1 MASTTTNK
9 TTTAKTA
16 AKKTAVAKAKG
27 NASWTILV
35 YLAGDNNLDGAGVT
49 DLLEMKKVGSSASIN
64 VVAQFDR
71 AGGRETTKRYRL
83 RKGTSLAAD
92 VVGDLG
98 ETNTGDPKVL
108 KDFLSWGIKTYP
120 ARHYLAVLWNHGA
133 GWDDSNLYAAGGDYF
148 SGDAPPVVRKGYALD
163 AKGSVARTNARRKS
177 KAGVPLA
184 QARAAIR
191 HGGRALF
198 RTTVQKMA
206 RSRAIAFDDQ
216 AKDYIDNIEM
226 KRVMLDIKK
235 LLGRKIDILGFD
247 ACLMSMLEVGYQIRG
262 SAAYTV
268 GSQEE
273 EPNDGW
279 PYDRIL
285 TALAK
290 NPAMSPAELSR
301 VTVTQYLASYGARS
315 GVTFSAT
322 DLGRI
327 DAVAAA
333 VNTLGGA
340 LAKAM
345 ATNAQVFTALQA
357 VRNGVQE
364 YTSPYDDYVDL
375 IDLCDGL
382 TKLVGVAQ
390 VATACAAVKAA
401 AAGMILQ
408 SGFKGATMAHS
419 HGASIYFPKKKV
431 CGLYRT
437 LDFAKKNAWAKFI
450 NAYVAALAGRA
461 WG

>member
-1 MASTTTNK
+1 MARATVKKEKAGKATTK
-9 TTTAKTA
+9 KA
-16 AKKTAVAKAKG
+16 ATVKAKG
-27 NASWTILV
+27 NASWTIMV
-35 YLAGDNNLDGAGVT
+35 YLAGDNNLDGAGAT
-49 DLLEMKKVGSSASIN
+49 DLLEMKKVGSSAAIN

-71 AGGRETTKRYRL
+71 AGSKGTTKRLLL

-108 KDFLSWGIKTYP
+108 KDFLTWGIKTYP
-120 ARHYLAVLWNHGA
+120 AQHYLVVLWNHGA

-148 SGDAPPVVRKGYALD
+148 SGDAPPVVRKGYTLD
-163 AKGSVARTNARRKS
+163 AKGSVSMRAGAGRK
-177 KAGVPLA
+177 KTAAIPLA

-191 HGGRALF
+191 RGGRALF

-206 RSRAIAFDDQ
+206 LSRAIAFDDQ
-216 AKDYIDNIEM
+216 AKDYLDNIEM
-226 KRVMLDIKK
+226 KRAMLDIKK

-247 ACLMSMLEVGYQIRG
+247 ACLMSMLEVGYQIKG
-262 SAAYTV
+262 STAYTV

-273 EPNDGW
+273 EPNEGW

-290 NPAMSPAELSR
+290 NPAMSPADLSR
-301 VTVTQYLASYGARS
+301 VAVTQYVASYGANS
-315 GVTFSAT
+315 GVTFAAT
-322 DLGRI
+322 DLGKI

-333 VNTLGGA
+333 VNTLGAA
-340 LAKAM
+340 LSKAM
-345 ATNAQVFTALQA
+345 TDAKVFTALQS
-357 VRNGVQE
+357 VRGGVQE
-364 YTSPYDDYVDL
+364 YSSPYDDYVDL
-375 IDLCDGL
+375 VDLCDGL
-382 TKLVGVAQ
+382 TKLVTVAD
-390 VATACAAVKAA
+390 VSAACAAVKAA
-401 AAGMILQ
+401 TAQMILQ
-408 SGFKGATMAHS
+408 SGWKGAKMAHS
-419 HGASIYFPKKKV
+419 HGSSIYFPKKKV

-450 NAYVAALAGRA
+450 NDYVAGLGSRA

>member
-1 MASTTTNK
+1 MTMARATTKK
-9 TTTAKTA
+9 TTKATAKKA
-16 AKKTAVAKAKG
+16 APAKA

-35 YLAGDNNLDGAGVT
+35 YLAGDNNLDGAGAT
-49 DLLEMKKVGSSASIN
+49 DLLEMKKVGSSAAIN

-71 AGGRETTKRYRL
+71 AGSKGTTKRYRL
-83 RKGTSLAAD
+83 RKGTTLAAD
-92 VVGDLG
+92 KVGDLG
-98 ETNTGDPKVL
+98 ETNTGDPAVL
-108 KDFLSWGIKTYP
+108 KDFLTWGIKTYP
-120 ARHYLAVLWNHGA
+120 AQHYLAVLWNHGA

-148 SGDAPPVVRKGYALD
+148 SGDAPPVVHKGYTLD
-163 AKGSVARTNARRKS
+163 AKGGVSARAGARGK
-177 KAGVPLA
+177 KAAAVPLA
-184 QARAAIR
+184 QARAAVR
-191 HGGRALF
+191 RGQRALF

-206 RSRAIAFDDQ
+206 QSRAIAFDDQ
-216 AKDYIDNIEM
+216 AMDYIDNIEM

-247 ACLMSMLEVGYQIRG
+247 ACLMSMLEVGYQVKG
-262 SAAYTV
+262 TAAYTI

-290 NPAMSPAELSR
+290 NPAMSPADLSK
-301 VTVTQYLASYGARS
+301 VAVTQYLASYGANS
-315 GVTFSAT
+315 GVTFAAT
-322 DLGRI
+322 DLGKL

-333 VNTLGGA
+333 VNTLGAA

-345 ATNAQVFTALQA
+345 TDSKTFGAIQS
-357 VRNGVQE
+357 VRAGVQE

-382 TKLVGVAQ
+382 AKLAGNAGVTA
-390 VATACAAVKAA
+390 ACAAVKAA
-401 AAGMILQ
+401 MAPMILQ
-408 SGFKGATMAHS
+408 SGFKGANMAHS
-419 HGASIYFPKKKV
+419 NGSSIYFPKKKV

-450 NAYVAALAGRA
+450 AAYTAGLGGRA